1 MNSNDDILDTQAR
14 LLSAFANAKRLRI
27 LELLLDNEFR
37 VSDLAK
43 EVDLSQSALSQHLA
57 LLRGDGLVSTR
68 REAQTIYYTTS
79 DQRVRTVLSALRD
92 LHSEWKPIALRR
104 SRMA

>member
-1 MNSNDDILDTQAR
+1 MNSSNDPHDEQAR
-14 LLSAFANAKRLRI
+14 LLSAFSNAKRLRI

-37 VSDLAK
+37 VGELAQ
-43 EVDLSQSALSQHLA
+43 EVELSQSALSQHLA

-79 DQRVRTVLSALRD
+79 DYRVRAVLNALRD
-92 LHSEWKPIALRR
+92 VYSEPAQIAARR
-104 SRMA
+104 

>member
-1 MNSNDDILDTQAR
+1 MNSNDDILDEQAR
-14 LLSAFANAKRLRI
+14 LLSAFANTKRLRI

-37 VSDLAK
+37 VGDLAK

-79 DQRVRTVLSALRD
+79 DQRVRTVLNALRD

-104 SRMA
+104 NRLA

>member
-1 MNSNDDILDTQAR
+1 MNSSNDILDEQAR
-14 LLSAFANAKRLRI
+14 LLSTFANAKRLRI

-37 VSDLAK
+37 VGDLAQ
-43 EVDLSQSALSQHLA
+43 EADLSQSALSQHLA

-79 DQRVRTVLSALRD
+79 DQRVRTTLSALRD
-92 LHSEWKPIALRR
+92 VYID
-104 SRMA
+104 RMPVAMCL